1 MTAQE
6 TKLFNAYESTLTS
19 TVGASGLDFV
29 VNSVTAPTAV
39 TLAAPFYIVLNPD
52 SSTNREVILVTS
64 VNTGTKTLTC
74 DNINKRFL
82 DGSAASSGL
91 SHASGSVVRMSPVE
105 QHIED
110 LNDRVDTIINE
121 AGTAVNTSL
130 FLDEDDMST
139 DSATKGVTQQ
149 SVKAYVDA
157 QVTAQDLD
165 LISDSGTIDID
176 LDSDSL
182 TVAGGEGIDTS
193 ATGTT
198 LTIAGEEATT
208 SNKGVASFSS
218 DNFAVSSGAVTI
230 KTGGVDNDE
239 LAGSITNAKLSN
251 STVSYGG
258 VSLALGAS
266 DATPAFDLTD
276 ATNYPT
282 SSLSGTITNAQLAGS
297 IANSKLANSSVTVSD
312 GSSSTAISL
321 GGTITFSGTSNEVEI
336 AESSGTLTIGLPA
349 TITAN
354 VTGNVSGTSG
364 STTGNAATATALAT
378 ARNIGGVSFDG
389 TGNIDLPGVNS
400 AGNQNTSGTAA
411 DLSATLDETKGGTG
425 LTSFTTGDVVYASGS
440 NTLAKLGIGSS
451 GEVLSVSSG
460 GIVEWAAATTGDI
473 TQVTAGTGLSGG
485 GASGDVSL
493 AVETSQN
500 ITALTGGDLTIYEDA
515 NNADVSIKMGTSA
528 AESLTIEVLNGGSN
542 KTAEQINFTT
552 ATASGTANHGKM
564 VFNVD
569 ATEIATVDDDGINLA
584 SGKTFRING
593 TAVGDI
599 TGVTAGTN
607 LGGGGASGS
616 PTLNLAIDS
625 EVAFADQVASAVILK
640 DYSETEQ
647 AVSSAAALAI
657 NLANGNTGTVTLA
670 HNVTDIDFT
679 NVPTDI
685 ATFTLVVTQ
694 DGTGSRTMAIN
705 AITVNADSH
714 QTAKTAGGAGLTLST
729 AAAAID
735 ILTFMF
741 VDETP
746 YLFSQLAFA

>member
-6 TKLFNAYESTLTS
+6 TKLFNAFESTLTS

-297 IANSKLANSSVTVSD
+297 IANAKLSNSSITVSD

>member
-297 IANSKLANSSVTVSD
+297 IANAKLSNSSITVSD